1 MAKFNYKFAG
11 IQKIKESI
19 EKKAQKELS
28 IIDLAI
34 DKKQKQIIE
43 LQNEAELHR
52 NESRKKNIKVSELKF
67 HQGFQHQ
74 IKLKIEAINKEL
86 QTLNVERNHK
96 LEELVIKSKEHK
108 VFDKLEEKHKESFY
122 FDQNKVESINID
134 EIAIQSF
141 ARRDK

>member
-11 IQKIKESI
+11 IQRIKESF

-28 IIDLAI
+28 VIDIAI
-34 DKKQKQIIE
+34 NKKQKQIID

-74 IKLKIEAINKEL
+74 IKLKIEVIEKEL
-86 QTLNVERNHK
+86 KTLDKERSQK
-96 LEELVIKSKEHK
+96 LEELIIKSKEHK
-108 VFDKLEEKHKESFY
+108 VFNKLEEKQKENFY
-122 FDQNKVESINID
+122 LEQNKVESINID
-134 EIAIQSF
+134 EIAVQKF